1 MTDFRSMLDSARL
14 LIFDLGGVLIDID
27 VAASARAFERLRIK
41 DINKHVS
48 QSHAVGGD
56 FFADFER
63 GLISKDEMFDNI
75 RRFSGIST
83 LTNSEITEAW
93 NAMLGPFV
101 EERIAVVERMKKSHE
116 IALLSNTN
124 ILHFEKFDTQVP
136 GYSSLSQ
143 LFDKV
148 WYSHEMHMSKPD
160 PAIYRAV
167 LEAHGC
173 PPDEA
178 LFFDDSQ
185 RNLDGAVSVGM
196 KTCLVTP
203 ERGIFDILS

>member
-1 MTDFRSMLDSARL
+1 MTDFRSMLDAARL

-27 VAASARAFERLRIK
+27 VVATAKAFEKLGIR
-41 DINKHVS
+41 DINRHVS
-48 QSHAVGGD
+48 QSHAVGGG

-75 RRFSGIST
+75 RRFSGINT
-83 LTNSEITEAW
+83 LTNSEITIAW
-93 NAMLGPFV
+93 NAMLGSFV
-101 EERIAVVERMKKSHE
+101 EERIAAVERMKKSHE

-124 ILHFEKFDTQVP
+124 ILHYEQFDSQVP
-136 GYSSLSQ
+136 GYNSLSQ
-143 LFDKV
+143 LFDRV

-167 LEAHGC
+167 LDAHSC
-173 PPDEA
+173 PADKA

-185 RNLDGAVSVGM
+185 RNLDGAASVGM
-196 KTCLVTP
+196 QTCLVTP
-203 ERGIFDILS
+203 EHGIVEILR